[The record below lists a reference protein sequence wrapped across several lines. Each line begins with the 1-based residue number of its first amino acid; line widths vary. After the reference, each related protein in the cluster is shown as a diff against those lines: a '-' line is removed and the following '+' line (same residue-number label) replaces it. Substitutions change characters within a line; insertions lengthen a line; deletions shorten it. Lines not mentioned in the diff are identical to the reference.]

1 MAKKR
6 KKKAVKVASQEKSKT
21 SSSSLFSKSITKEE
35 VEIKIGPP
43 WLTRFEISRII
54 GARALQLSMGAPV
67 LIELPKGYDDP
78 IKIAEYEFKKGILPI
93 SIRRALPN
101 GSYQDI
107 PLKVLLE
114 LSKKH
119 NIFVE

>member
-1 MAKKR
+1 M
-6 KKKAVKVASQEKSKT
+6 ASQEKSKT
-21 SSSSLFSKSITKEE
+21 SSSSLFSESITKEE

-78 IKIAEYEFKKGILPI
+78 IEIAEYEFKKGILPI

-101 GSYQDI
+101 GRYQDI

-114 LSKKH
+114 LSRKH